1 MRLSMQVGYAGSHKE
16 SAALVAE
23 LEQVGLDVA
32 WIAEAY
38 SFDAPSYMGY
48 LAAKTNRVE
57 IAAGIVPLYTR
68 TPSLLAM
75 TAAGI
80 DALSDGRC
88 ILGLGASG
96 PQVIEGFH
104 GVRFDKPLARTREIV
119 DICRTVWRREEKLT
133 HPGPLYP
140 LPLPEGQGSG
150 LGTPLKLINHPV
162 RSAIPIYIA
171 ALGEKNLELTAEI
184 ADGWLP
190 LFYLPEKAP
199 EIFRPALAAGAAK
212 RDPSLGPLEICAGG
226 NVAIGELKDVAHL
239 RDVARPLIALYV
251 GGMGARGRNFY
262 NTLVQRY
269 GFEAE
274 AKLIQDLYL
283 DGKKKEAEAAV
294 PQQLLELT
302 SLIGPEGY
310 VKERLAAYK
319 ESGVTLLNIA
329 PLGRDQ
335 VDIVAKIRDWAA

>member
-1 MRLSMQVGYAGSHKE
+1 MRLSMHVGYAGSHRE

-38 SFDAPSYMGY
+38 SYDAPSYMGY
-48 LAAKTNRVE
+48 LAANTNRVE
-57 IAAGIVPLYTR
+57 IAAGILPLYTR

-119 DICRTVWRREEKLT
+119 DICRTVWKREEKLT

-140 LPLPEGQGSG
+140 LPLPEEQGSG
-150 LGTPLKLINHPV
+150 LGKPLKLINHPV

-171 ALGEKNLELTAEI
+171 ALGEKNVELTAEI

-190 LFYLPEKAP
+190 LFYLPEKAR
-199 EIFRPALAAGAAK
+199 EILGPALAAGAAK
-212 RDPSLGPLEICAGG
+212 RAPSLGPLEICAGG

-239 RDVARPLIALYV
+239 RDVARPFIALYV

-274 AKLIQDLYL
+274 AKVIQDLYL

-294 PQQLLELT
+294 PQELLELT
-302 SLIGPEGY
+302 SLIGPESY

-319 ESGVTLLNIA
+319 ESGVTLLDIA

-335 VDIVAKIRDWAA
+335 VDIVAKIKDWVA

>member
-1 MRLSMQVGYAGSHKE
+1 MRLSMQVGYAGSHRE

-57 IAAGIVPLYTR
+57 IAAGILPLYTR

-104 GVRFDKPLARTREIV
+104 GVRYDKPLARTREIV
-119 DICRTVWRREEKLT
+119 DICRTVWKREEKLT

-140 LPLPEGQGSG
+140 LPLPEDQGSG
-150 LGTPLKLINHPV
+150 LGKPLKLINHPV

-190 LFYLPEKAP
+190 LFYLPEKAA
-199 EIFRPALAAGAAK
+199 EIFEPAIAAGTAR

-274 AKLIQDLYL
+274 AKVIQDLYL

-294 PQQLLELT
+294 PQELLELT

-310 VKERLAAYK
+310 IKERLAAYK

>member
-1 MRLSMQVGYAGSHKE
+1 
-16 SAALVAE
+16 
-23 LEQVGLDVA
+23 
-32 WIAEAY
+32 
-38 SFDAPSYMGY
+38 
-48 LAAKTNRVE
+48 VE
-57 IAAGIVPLYTR
+57 IAAGILPLYTR

-75 TAAGI
+75 TAAGV

-104 GVRFDKPLARTREIV
+104 GVRYDKPLARTREIV
-119 DICRTVWRREEKLT
+119 DICRTVWKREEKLT

-140 LPLPEGQGSG
+140 LPLPEEQGSG
-150 LGTPLKLINHPV
+150 LGKPLKLINHPV

-171 ALGEKNLELTAEI
+171 ALGEKNVELTAEI

-190 LFYLPEKAP
+190 LFYLPEKAA
-199 EIFRPALAAGAAK
+199 EIFGPALGAGTAK
-212 RDPSLGPLEICAGG
+212 RAPSLGPLEICAGG

-239 RDVARPLIALYV
+239 RDVARPFVALYV

-274 AKLIQDLYL
+274 AKVIQDLYL

-294 PQQLLELT
+294 PQELLELT
-302 SLIGPEGY
+302 SLIGPESY

-319 ESGVTLLNIA
+319 ESGVTLLDIA

-335 VDIVAKIRDWAA
+335 VDIVAKIKDWAA

>member
-1 MRLSMQVGYAGSHKE
+1 MPDG
-16 SAALVAE
+16 
-23 LEQVGLDVA
+23 LEARG
-32 WIAEAY
+32 EA
-38 SFDAPSYMGY
+38 
-48 LAAKTNRVE
+48 
-57 IAAGIVPLYTR
+57 
-68 TPSLLAM
+68 
-75 TAAGI
+75 
-80 DALSDGRC
+80 
-88 ILGLGASG
+88 
-96 PQVIEGFH
+96 
-104 GVRFDKPLARTREIV
+104 
-119 DICRTVWRREEKLT
+119 T

-140 LPLPEGQGSG
+140 LPLPEDQGSG
-150 LGTPLKLINHPV
+150 LGKPLKLINHPV

-190 LFYLPEKAP
+190 LFYLPEKAAG
-199 EIFRPALAAGAAK
+199 IFGPALAAGARK

-239 RDVARPLIALYV
+239 RDVARPFVALYV

-274 AKLIQDLYL
+274 AKVIQDLYL

-294 PQQLLELT
+294 PPELLELT
-302 SLIGPEGY
+302 SLIGPASY
-310 VKERLAAYK
+310 IKERLAAYQ

-335 VDIVAKIRDWAA
+335 VDIVAKIKDWAA